1 QSETRIYLT
10 HHLYFSARYRFSPQ
24 LDAIVV
30 VQKDWSQRVTT
41 KRSSPFEKSFRPPQD
56 TQKLLQG
63 LNGAPFPQVSR
74 LMRDLRRVIPV
85 SLEGNDRGR
94 AIDLLR
100 GMTIEFHR
108 PLRHAL
114 AAFLPGDDPAR
125 SSADPKAHAFALGVL
140 RKVSSRMTI
149 RPKEFAA
156 NE

>member
-1 QSETRIYLT
+1 
-10 HHLYFSARYRFSPQ
+10 
-24 LDAIVV
+24 
-30 VQKDWSQRVTT
+30 
-41 KRSSPFEKSFRPPQD
+41 
-56 TQKLLQG
+56 
-63 LNGAPFPQVSR
+63 PFPQVSR

-156 NE
+156 NEIEALVMKDPDTWLAAFFQFADRARLLPLAAQALADVNINLPGAKRLRAVADNF